1 MYFKLQERLPEFA
14 VTRVTMENLSF
25 YESIFFSNEE
35 YYRLTDGNPATRK
48 TCEDTIDSFP
58 PHQVYS
64 IGISRQEEAVAFLSI
79 LNGYPDVETLY
90 IGLLL
95 VDEKYKRKSV
105 GTLITKAILTTASE
119 LGFKKLKLS
128 VQENN
133 LSGLKFWR
141 KIGFYEKDRCA
152 CGGFDNMSMQ
162 YDIK

>member
-1 MYFKLQERLPEFA
+1 MYFKLQERLPEFT

-79 LNGYPDVETLY
+79 LNC
-90 IGLLL
+90 I
-95 VDEKYKRKSV
+95 S
-105 GTLITKAILTTASE
+105 
-119 LGFKKLKLS
+119 
-128 VQENN
+128 
-133 LSGLKFWR
+133 
-141 KIGFYEKDRCA
+141 
-152 CGGFDNMSMQ
+152 
-162 YDIK
+162 